1 MKIIVFQVTV
11 NGKSDDSYSLG
22 KQVEMVNAEMS
33 SEEMR
38 RAVSQIVVNLIN
50 GQRSI
55 WTIRGSQMQTFLRM
69 EALTR
74 N

>member
-1 MKIIVFQVTV
+1 MFQVTV
-11 NGKSDDSYSLG
+11 NGKSDDSFKIG
-22 KQVEMVNAEMS
+22 QQVALANAEVS
-33 SEEMR
+33 SDEMR

-50 GQRSI
+50 GQRAL

-74 N
+74 KY